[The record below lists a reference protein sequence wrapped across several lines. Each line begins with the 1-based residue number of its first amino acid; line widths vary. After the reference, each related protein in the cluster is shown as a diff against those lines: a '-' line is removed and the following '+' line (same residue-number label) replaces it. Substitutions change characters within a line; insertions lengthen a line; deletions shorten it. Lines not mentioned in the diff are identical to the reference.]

1 MRLVGK
7 VLLWVMGVLTAG
19 VLAAALWFW
28 VTPVGINNYVNKI
41 TVQLALNSPQTLT
54 QLGLIDNTPLD
65 FHSDK
70 LDDQTKAFEDK
81 MTAKLRA
88 ARAGLDRYGP
98 EGLEGQELLTYKI
111 TAWFL
116 DDALRVAE
124 FDADGYRVNQISGV
138 TVDTPQFLTDAHV
151 IQDGRS
157 VERYLARLREFGRI
171 LREARVRVEEDR
183 SKGVVPPDFII
194 DQALTGMRAFVAPGA
209 AGNAL
214 VTTLPAKLDKLK
226 GVDAAQRAAWLK
238 QAESLVATEVL
249 PGYRAMIT
257 LFEDMRRTATHDAGI
272 WRIPNGEK
280 IYAAALKSNTTTDLS
295 AEQIHALGVEE
306 VARLEAEMT
315 AILTVQGYDKGT
327 IAERLRALN
336 EDPAQRFAN
345 TDEGR
350 AQMLEYLKA
359 IDARV
364 MAVAPNF
371 FATIPPQP
379 LEIVRVPVYS
389 QDSSPGGYYNPPAL
403 DGSRPG
409 RFYINQKDTADN
421 PKYSLATL
429 MIHEGSPG
437 HHFQLSAA
445 QLIEGVPLLR
455 KVMPFNAYAEGWA
468 LYAERIAKTDMG
480 IYADDPLGD
489 LGRLQAEMFRAV
501 RLVVDTGLHAKR
513 WSREQAIAYMVEKTG
528 MSEAEVTREIERY
541 VVWPGQ
547 ATGYKVGQ
555 LALLKMRADA
565 ERELGAKFDL
575 KAFHE
580 LLLMNGAMPLGI
592 LEELVRDWV
601 AARKSA
607 A

>member
-371 FATIPPQP
+371 FSTIPPQP